1 MNLLTELS
9 ESLIAGD
16 DERSAELTQAAI
28 AEGLSPKSIL
38 DDGLLFGMATVGD
51 RFKAHDIFLPDVLLA
66 ARAMQAG
73 MEHLKPLLIR
83 DGIPSVGTVVFG
95 TVQGDLHD
103 IGKNLVGIMLRGA
116 GFDVI
121 DLGNDVSPEAFV
133 DTATEKNA
141 SVIGMSAL
149 LTTTMT
155 VMQKVV
161 DLVKE
166 RELQGRIKVIVGGA
180 PVTAAFAEEIG
191 ADAYGFDAACAVD
204 RVKEL
209 AGAN

>member
-38 DDGLLFGMATVGD
+38 DDGLLSGMTTIGD

>member
-38 DDGLLFGMATVGD
+38 DDGLLFGMTTIGD